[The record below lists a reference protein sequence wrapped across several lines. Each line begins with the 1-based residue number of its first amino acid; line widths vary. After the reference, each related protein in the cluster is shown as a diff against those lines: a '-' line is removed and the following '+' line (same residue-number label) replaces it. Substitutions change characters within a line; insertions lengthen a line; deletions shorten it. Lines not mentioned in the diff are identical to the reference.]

1 MKFEQFTY
9 TGSPWG
15 ATAPGWTIFQSSA
28 GIRPEEASA
37 LKPYFQFKDCSG
49 DADFATGEVDGRRLP
64 IRLIYANAPMTGRRV
79 MAQSLDAGL
88 RWYDQTRGHDYFAH
102 VFTGMEADFDLK
114 GFPVWFNPM
123 ALFLSPSIQTEFP
136 MEFREKALQILN
148 GDRPNE
154 SPPDLP
160 ALDSLSE
167 IEPNESFSDEI
178 LFSRLSQKTIENLG
192 RFVSC
197 IVRKNRNPLIF
208 DATRPESIDC
218 MAAIIRLA
226 PLSLRVKLNFST
238 WIPENETRTFPGF
251 SAFSFY
257 GTVREGESADPDTG
271 LYGELPQGELE
282 FRSRE
287 DVELFKRMV
296 DAGGAELKAEDFDS
310 LVLCW
315 EVASARKK
323 DVASLR
329 EAMRFADR
337 FPGLREE
344 VVTGLASS
352 TSDSLVSVVA
362 WFEFSLSAYEDSAR
376 QVCSDCVRDGSF
388 FAEVLR
394 TLDSDEARQAFADAV
409 AKDAES
415 SGCVSELAAMWLG
428 CGQDVRALLA
438 RNVTGP
444 FVSIAALAD
453 RYDAIRRDVAAK
465 SVDPSRAA
473 AMLAEVEKAA
483 RKLGDDFEG
492 IEDTRNSLRYLVALV
507 GLKDVDGLASFAE
520 SIRGLGVDGAKVRAD
535 VLARVKPG
543 DIPVERLA
551 KLMGAFEVVGIPR
564 EDVLRLAVEA
574 AEQRGRDAAKRKG
587 HHRAREAEMRTNDVD
602 HRSGIPMWLSA
613 VLAVVA
619 LMLGLAVGWTFRSL
633 HGIGKTAADKPCQER
648 ELPDLPTIENGGA
661 NKADAV
667 QGIEDTD
674 ILTDALQLQGDG
686 QPFMKGTQ
694 PQDMQPQ
701 NEQQHFEAIE
711 SSRLSS
717 PKEPFPQMES
727 PQSQSEVP
735 ALPGEMPKQQQS
747 DESASPQ
754 VQQQPEEQLQP
765 SEAPQNMHRQN
776 LLEERR
782 EPMPVMPQKP
792 PVEGI
797 MIIHVEE
804 QRVGW

>member
-1 MKFEQFTY
+1 MDKIEQFIY
-9 TGSPWG
+9 TSSPWG
-15 ATAPGWTIFQSSA
+15 KSGSGWMVFQQSSGLVEGTHKA
-28 GIRPEEASA
+28 VYPFLNYRVPRGFNSDTSDETELASF
-37 LKPYFQFKDCSG
+37 PVQFVCAKSPDVGARFILQTCYTGNRWWEGRSG
-49 DADFATGEVDGRRLP
+49 DFWAQTYIVSESAWASLP
-64 IRLIYANAPMTGRRV
+64 LKTNPI
-79 MAQSLDAGL
+79 QWL
-88 RWYDQTRGHDYFAH
+88 R
-102 VFTGMEADFDLK
+102 
-114 GFPVWFNPM
+114 
-123 ALFLSPSIQTEFP
+123 SPSIGTRYPDE
-136 MEFREKALQILN
+136 MRELAKAIIN
-148 GDRPNE
+148 RE
-154 SPPDLP
+154 REYEAPPDLP
-160 ALDSLSE
+160 SLDSLDE
-167 IEPNESFSDEI
+167 LEPNHDFDFEAI
-178 LFSRLSQKTIENLG
+178 LDRMPDGALSKLG
-192 RFVSC
+192 GLLAAAVKRGSGAKAFV
-197 IVRKNRNPLIF
+197 F
-208 DATRPESIDC
+208 DATRSQSLDG
-218 MAAIIRLA
+218 MAALLA
-226 PLSLRVKLNFST
+226 LMPVKSRMESQFST
-238 WIPENETRTFPGF
+238 YFHSDNVREIKADDTFL
-251 SAFSFY
+251 FY

-271 LYGELPQGELE
+271 IYGVVPQGGLE
-282 FRSRE
+282 FRSRD

-394 TLDSDEARQAFADAV
+394 TLDGDGVRKAFADAV

-453 RYDAIRRDVAAK
+453 RYDTIRRDVAAK
-465 SVDPSRAA
+465 SVDPSQAA

-483 RKLGDDFEG
+483 RKLGNDFEG
-492 IEDTRNSLRYLVALV
+492 IEDTRNSLRYLVALA
-507 GLKDVDGLASFAE
+507 GLNDADDLASFAE
-520 SIRGLGVDGAKVRAD
+520 AIRGLGVDEAKVRAD

-551 KLMGAFEVVGIPR
+551 KLMGAFEVVGIPK
-564 EDVLRLAVEA
+564 EDVLRLAIEA
-574 AEQRGRDAAKRKG
+574 AEQRGRDAAKRTG
-587 HHRAREAEMRTNDVD
+587 HHRASEAEMRTNDVD
-602 HRSGIPMWLSA
+602 RRSGTPIWLSSVLVA
-613 VLAVVA
+613 VAFVS
-619 LMLGLAVGWTFRSL
+619 GLAIGWTFRSL
-633 HGIGKTAADKPCQER
+633 HGIGKSAVDKPDQER
-648 ELPDLPTIENGGA
+648 ELPDIHIIENGEA

-667 QGIEDTD
+667 QEIEGAD

-686 QPFMKGTQ
+686 HSFMKGTP
-694 PQDMQPQ
+694 PQDMQLQ
-701 NEQQHFEAIE
+701 NEQRHFEAIE

-727 PQSQSEVP
+727 PQSQSEES
-735 ALPGEMPKQQQS
+735 ALPEMPKQQQS

-765 SEAPQNMHRQN
+765 SEASQNMHRRN

-782 EPMPVMPQKP
+782 EPIPVMPQKP
-792 PVEGI
+792 PVEGV